1 MARSKLALGLDV
13 GSSMVKVAQL
23 KETKKGFSL
32 QHFGM
37 APLPPDTVV
46 DGALMNPGAIVDTIK
61 GIISGNKI
69 KGKEVAISISGHS
82 VIIKK
87 VSLPQMT
94 EEELQ
99 ESIQWEAEQYIP
111 FDINDVNI
119 DVQVLNPHT
128 EGGQMDVLLVA
139 AKTEMVND
147 YAQVVR
153 DAGLSPVVVDVDAF
167 CLQNMFEMAYG
178 FVPGETVALINL
190 GASLININVVSGG
203 MTAFTRDI
211 ALGGNQLTDEIQKQ
225 LNVSYD
231 EAEAYKLGGEPGV
244 DVDTLIPQEVERVI
258 QQVADQVALEVQR
271 SLDFFATTSAEGG
284 ITKIYVTGGTSK
296 ITTIL
301 RVLEQRTGIPVERA
315 NPFAN
320 LIVDESVFSEEFL
333 REAGAMA
340 AVAVGLGYRGA
351 DL

>member
-1 MARSKLALGLDV
+1 MARAKLSLGLDIGSSMIKLAL
-13 GSSMVKVAQL
+13 L
-23 KETKKGFSL
+23 KETKKGFAL
-32 QHFGM
+32 QHFAL
-37 APLPPDTVV
+37 APLPPESIV
-46 DGALMNPGAIVDTIK
+46 DGALMNPSAIVDTIK
-61 GIISGNKI
+61 GLIQSNKI
-69 KGKEVAISISGHS
+69 KVKDAAVAISGHS

-87 VSLPQMT
+87 ISLPQMT

-139 AKTEMVND
+139 AKSDMVND
-147 YAQVVR
+147 YAQIVR

-190 GASLININVVSGG
+190 GASMVNINVVTSGI
-203 MTAFTRDI
+203 TAFTRDI
-211 ALGGNQLTDEIQKQ
+211 GIGGNQLTDEIQKQ
-225 LNVSYD
+225 LNVSYE

-258 QQVADQVALEVQR
+258 QQVAEQVALEVQR
-271 SLDFFATTSAEGG
+271 SLDFFSTTSADGAVS
-284 ITKIYVTGGTSK
+284 KIYVTGGTSK
-296 ITTIL
+296 ITTML
-301 RVLEQRTGIPVERA
+301 KVLEQRTGIPVERA
-315 NPFAN
+315 NPFSN
-320 LIVDESVFSEEFL
+320 VVVDSENFSEDFL
-333 REAGAMA
+333 RESGPMA
-340 AVAVGLGYRGA
+340 AVAIGLGYRGA